1 MQYNLLG
8 KTGIEVSKLCFG
20 SVTVGPLQANF
31 EEGFAADVIEEAM
44 SLGVN
49 FLDTAH
55 LYDNYSIIRNALDR
69 LSDRE
74 KLVIATKASVD
85 KDKDY
90 SVHIEEARHEL
101 NRDVI
106 DIFLLHGEEDKNSLK
121 EHQKALDTL
130 WTYKSKGKI
139 RAVGLSTHYIAGV
152 YAAIDAGLDVIHPI
166 INKDGLGIVD
176 GRVEQMEEAIK
187 AANENGLGIYAMKV
201 LGGGNFL
208 NRASECLT
216 YAINHPYFDSIALG
230 MKTKEEVR
238 ADVSFF
244 EKGSFTEEELQYFMQ
259 SGKKLLIENINCK
272 GCGKCVEF
280 CHQNALSLQ
289 NGIASCNFS
298 KCLLCGY
305 CSTVCPVF
313 CIRVV

>member
-1 MQYNLLG
+1 MLG
-8 KTGIEVSKLCFG
+8 KTGIKVSKLCIG
-20 SVTVGPLQANF
+20 SVTVGPLQANL
-31 EEGFAADVIEEAM
+31 EVGAGADVYEEAI

-55 LYDNYSIIRNALDR
+55 LYNNYPIIRNALDR
-69 LSDRE
+69 MKDRE
-74 KLVIATKASVD
+74 KLVIADKASVE

-90 SVHIEEARHEL
+90 SVHIEEARSAL

-106 DIFLLHGEEDKNSLK
+106 DIFLLHGEQDEKSLK
-121 EHQKALDTL
+121 EHQQALDTL
-130 WTYKSKGKI
+130 WAYKAKGKI
-139 RAVGLSTHYIAGV
+139 RAVGLSTHCIAGV
-152 YAAIDAGLDVIHPI
+152 YAAINAGLDVIHPI

-176 GRVEQMEEAIK
+176 GGVKQMEEAIK
-187 AANENGLGIYAMKV
+187 AAKEAGLGVYAMKV

-208 NRASECLT
+208 NRASECLE
-216 YAINHPYFDSIALG
+216 YAINFPYFDSIALG

-244 EKGSFTEEELQYFMQ
+244 ETGKFTEEELQYFKN
-259 SGKKLLIENINCK
+259 SGKKLLIEDLNCK

-280 CHQNALSLQ
+280 CHQKALSLK
-289 NGIASCNFS
+289 NGQAACDFS

-305 CSTVCPVF
+305 CSTVCPIF